1 MKRITTIILLLCTV
15 LTASALDKRQT
26 RINSIKK
33 SKEYL
38 YSDITMSSREDANS
52 QAVELLQNEI
62 IAWAKDRAENK
73 KAEPISPIEIN
84 KLIDT
89 IMVRRAN
96 MYRVFAYVK
105 KVKLVPLFSE
115 WNLVLLDD
123 KDSDDGIDIEG
134 LPEEDK
140 KEQAYQPE
148 DTEPKEF
155 PEPADTVKIQTPE
168 KKDTVASK
176 DIRTILKNSFWGKK
190 GGVIEQIKKAKNF
203 FELKQIME
211 PLKEKGD
218 IKAYGKY
225 ATARNL
231 KSAISWFMILPEISR
246 LSWAKVTRYA
256 KTLRLA
262 RMTASGTI
270 VDAVPSGLPLTKQI
284 KSKRYETTNI
294 RFDIR
299 HLPFFVYNGIQSGSS
314 GYQ

>member
-15 LTASALDKRQT
+15 LMVSALDKRQT
-26 RINSIKK
+26 KINSIKK
-33 SKEYL
+33 SKEFL

-73 KAEPISPIEIN
+73 KAEPVSPIEIN
-84 KLIDT
+84 KHIDT

-105 KVKLVPLFSE
+105 KIKLVPLFSE

-140 KEQAYQPE
+140 KEQAYHSE
-148 DTEPKEF
+148 DTEPKDS

-225 ATARNL
+225 ATAEKPEECYLVVYDPAGNIKALLGKGDKVRQNL
-231 KSAISWFMILPEISR
+231 KTGKDDSIRNYRGCGAIWF
-246 LSWAKVTRYA
+246 
-256 KTLRLA
+256 
-262 RMTASGTI
+262 TI
-270 VDAVPSGLPLTKQI
+270 N
-284 KSKRYETTNI
+284 ETNKK
-294 RFDIR
+294 
-299 HLPFFVYNGIQSGSS
+299 
-314 GYQ
+314 